1 MEISQVLNKIIS
13 NNQKT
18 FIHFGV
24 VTALT
29 TSPSRISLK
38 VSGATTAITGV
49 RYLASY
55 TPTVAD
61 IVVCLF
67 YENDIIVLG
76 ELV

>member
-1 MEISQVLNKIIS
+1 MEISQVLNKIIN

-67 YENDIIVLG
+67 YDNDIIVLG
-76 ELV
+76 KLV

>member
-1 MEISQVLNKIIS
+1 MEISQVLNKIIN

>member
-1 MEISQVLNKIIS
+1 MDIGNLFNKVIQ

-18 FIHFGV
+18 FIHYGV
-24 VTALT
+24 VTAR
-29 TSPSRISLK
+29 TSGNTRLSVQ

-55 TPTVAD
+55 SPTVAD

-67 YENDIIVLG
+67 YDNDIIVLG